1 MITVHFVSIAS
12 DGARHETSVQTLPGQ
27 SLMDAASAEGID
39 GIAADCG
46 GLLTCATC
54 HVIVNEDWL
63 KQLPPASTDEQ
74 AMLDFTAVP
83 HNKNSRL
90 SCQIQ
95 LTQALDGLSV
105 ELPTTQY

>member
-12 DGARHETSVQTLPGQ
+12 DGARHETAVPTRPGH
-27 SLMDAASAEGID
+27 SLMDAASVAGIE

-54 HVIVNEDWL
+54 HVMVSAPWAELLPAVSGDED
-63 KQLPPASTDEQ
+63 
-74 AMLDFTAVP
+74 AMLDFTAIRRTAT
-83 HNKNSRL
+83 SRL

-95 LTQALDGLSV
+95 LTQALDGLTV
-105 ELPTTQY
+105 ELPASQY

>member
-1 MITVHFVSIAS
+1 MINVHFVSIAS
-12 DGARHETSVQTLPGQ
+12 DGARHETAVPTRPGR
-27 SLMDAASAEGID
+27 SLMDAASDAGIE

-54 HVIVNEDWL
+54 HVMVNEDWL
-63 KQLPPASTDEQ
+63 ERLPPASADEQ

-95 LTQALDGLSV
+95 LTPALDGLTV
-105 ELPTTQY
+105 ELPVTQY

>member
-1 MITVHFVSIAS
+1 MITVHFVSIANN
-12 DGARHETSVQTLPGQ
+12 GARHETSVQTLPGH
-27 SLMDAASAEGID
+27 SLMDAASDAGIE

-54 HVIVNEDWL
+54 HVIVNEDWSE
-63 KQLPPASTDEQ
+63 QLPPASTDEQ

-83 HNKNSRL
+83 YKKNSRL

-95 LTQALDGLSV
+95 LTQALDGLTV
-105 ELPTTQY
+105 ELPATQY

>member
-12 DGARHETSVQTLPGQ
+12 DGARHETAVQTRPGR
-27 SLMDAASAEGID
+27 SLMEAASDAGID

-54 HVIVNEDWL
+54 HVTVNENWVA
-63 KQLPPASTDEQ
+63 QLAPASNDEQ
-74 AMLDFTAVP
+74 AMLEFTAVP
-83 HNKNSRL
+83 RHKNSRL

-95 LTQALDGLSV
+95 LTPALDGLSV

>member
-27 SLMDAASAEGID
+27 SLMDAASDAGID

-54 HVIVNEDWL
+54 HVMVCAPWFG
-63 KQLPPASTDEQ
+63 QLPPVSSDEQ
-74 AMLDFTAVP
+74 AMLDFTAIQQTES
-83 HNKNSRL
+83 SRL

-95 LTQALDGLSV
+95 LTEELDGMTV
-105 ELPTTQY
+105 KLPATQY

>member
-12 DGARHETSVQTLPGQ
+12 DGARHETAVQTRPGR
-27 SLMDAASAEGID
+27 SLMDAASDAGLK

-54 HVIVNEDWL
+54 HVMVCAPWAG
-63 KQLPPASTDEQ
+63 QLPPMSSDEE
-74 AMLDFTAVP
+74 AMLDFTAV
-83 HNKNSRL
+83 KRTASSRL

-95 LTQALDGLSV
+95 MTDKLDGLTV
-105 ELPTTQY
+105 ELPATQY